1 MANEPKSLV
10 TSVSSSRTPQPRNA
24 ERQRLA
30 AEQIPT
36 EQAMREASAR
46 VVETE
51 QQLESA
57 RQRLMQIDR
66 ERGSATVILE
76 RLRGEMATLCQ
87 RIVDDLE
94 LDEPTELLAQPVDE
108 LDIDMIEAEREIGR
122 LKERLRRVGY
132 IGDEAVQEFERESE
146 RHLFLSTQLE
156 DVRTASASLRELL
169 DDLRGTMKVRFEE
182 TFTRVAKEFSAA
194 FTTLFGGGTAKLVL
208 IDNDD
213 GGPSGVDIVA
223 QPPGKR
229 LQSLALLSGGERAL
243 TAAALLF
250 AILKVNPSPF
260 VLLDEVD
267 AALDEANVVR
277 FRERLQDA
285 RRRYPGDH
293 HHPQP
298 RNDRSCRFALRRQHA
313 RGRRFHRPIHAH
325 GERDG
330 GPQRRLSERTGRQHP
345 VDKKTPASIE
355 AGAWTWIRQLPAC

>member
-1 MANEPKSLV
+1 
-10 TSVSSSRTPQPRNA
+10 
-24 ERQRLA
+24 
-30 AEQIPT
+30 
-36 EQAMREASAR
+36 
-46 VVETE
+46 VECE

-57 RQRLMQIDR
+57 RQRFMQIDR
-66 ERGSATVILE
+66 ERGSATVVLE
-76 RLRGEMATLCQ
+76 RFHGEMATIRQ

-94 LDEPTELLAQPVDE
+94 LDEPADLLDEPVDE

-146 RHLFLSTQLE
+146 RHQFLTTQLD
-156 DVRTASASLRELL
+156 DVLTASASLRELL
-169 DDLRGTMKVRFEE
+169 EDLRGTMQQRFEE
-182 TFTRVAKEFSAA
+182 TFTRVAKEFSTA

-208 IDNDD
+208 IDNED

-250 AILKVNPSPF
+250 AILNVNPSPF

-277 FRERLQDA
+277 FRDRLQLLAADTQA
-285 RRRYPGDH
+285 IIITH
-293 HHPQP
+293 
-298 RNDRSCRFALRRQHA
+298 N
-313 RGRRFHRPIHAH
+313 RGTIEVADSLYGVSMR
-325 GERDG
+325 EDG
-330 GPQRRLSERTGRQHP
+330 VSTVLSMRMASEMAGRTA
-345 VDKKTPASIE
+345 D
-355 AGAWTWIRQLPAC
+355 